1 MVKTVRTSN
10 LCNLSAEEFW
20 GLRMDVGFDLFM
32 ANARSGGCE
41 VLELKE
47 QGESVTRTTLLTY
60 QENPIPPSLRGMLG
74 ANEFSC
80 KVKARWSRHKFEAGH
95 GMAFTSEP
103 PVFADRI
110 KVGGTQWLEPVS
122 ATQCRVLQQTD
133 VSVKIFGVGGQVEAA
148 LSQQITDS
156 CAIMPR
162 LAEEYV
168 GHRRKR
174 AAAIAAGHGSA
185 EATGAT
191 GAAADAA
198 ADAAA
203 SAAPTRPAT
212 AELDREEG
220 EAAAVEAGGGGGGG
234 GGGAEQHSGAPYV
247 GVYIFMMNPA
257 SDPGRIR

>member
-1 MVKTVRTSN
+1 MVKTVKTSN

-103 PVFADRI
+103 PVF
-110 KVGGTQWLEPVS
+110 
-122 ATQCRVLQQTD
+122 
-133 VSVKIFGVGGQVEAA
+133 
-148 LSQQITDS
+148 
-156 CAIMPR
+156 
-162 LAEEYV
+162 
-168 GHRRKR
+168 
-174 AAAIAAGHGSA
+174 
-185 EATGAT
+185 
-191 GAAADAA
+191 
-198 ADAAA
+198 
-203 SAAPTRPAT
+203 
-212 AELDREEG
+212 
-220 EAAAVEAGGGGGGG
+220 GGGHAVARAGFGH
-234 GGGAEQHSGAPYV
+234 AVPRAP
-247 GVYIFMMNPA
+247 A
-257 SDPGRIR
+257 DGRLGQDIRRRRAG